1 METQRI
7 YDDLVS
13 LLNEEIEKGT
23 LPSRLK
29 QVSFQPELNLSDLGL
44 DSIAL
49 VALQTSL
56 MDKTDSFLPD
66 SVFSD
71 NPSLWEIAQ
80 RVRDSIET

>member
-1 METQRI
+1 MMETQKL

-23 LPSRLK
+23 LPSHLK
-29 QVSFQPELNLSDLGL
+29 QVSFKPDLSLSDLGL

-49 VALQTSL
+49 IALQTSL
-56 MDKTDSFLPD
+56 MDKTDTFLPD
-66 SVFSD
+66 TVFSD

-80 RVRDSIET
+80 RLHDSM